1 MTPQATILDQFLD
14 EIAYFEGI
22 LVDIVPAA
30 NHPTPP
36 SPRINATR
44 CESPDLGHLYSD
56 VSNIESRGRGKGMIC
71 NKLSHFELGVFYVL
85 SSSQK

>member
-14 EIAYFEGI
+14 EIAYFEGL

-44 CESPDLGHLYSD
+44 YESPDLGHLYE
-56 VSNIESRGRGKGMIC
+56 VTLNRGVGEKG
-71 NKLSHFELGVFYVL
+71 
-85 SSSQK
+85 